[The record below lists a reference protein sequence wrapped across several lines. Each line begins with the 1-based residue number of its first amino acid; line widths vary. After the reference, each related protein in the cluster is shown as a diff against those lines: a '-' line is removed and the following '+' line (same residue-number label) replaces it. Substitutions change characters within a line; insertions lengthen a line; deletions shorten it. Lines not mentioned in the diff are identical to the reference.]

1 MKVEEEDNKPNWNQQ
16 PIKEKLKSLVKF
28 LTMATTVTVIAP
40 FMRLNEDEYGD
51 VTGISFHP
59 PSQLGRVKIKYPNFP
74 SVALGGSHSH
84 V

>member
-1 MKVEEEDNKPNWNQQ
+1 
-16 PIKEKLKSLVKF
+16 
-28 LTMATTVTVIAP
+28 MATTVTVIAP

-74 SVALGGSHSH
+74 SVGLGGSHSH